1 VYKNVNTITDTVG
14 LVKSKLDKQNTIHH
28 RLADPVLIN
37 NFSQTDQI
45 ALSNSCGCSCR
56 VLAAELE
63 GVKLELVIMQTN
75 FENKLDSV
83 ISRFVDRHTN
93 INQLK
98 HDLSREKEK
107 SNRLQSDLTLLV
119 RETNIEVD
127 ELNETIASLQGKI
140 STVEKINDQLRSS
153 NMCIN
158 LETAN
163 NIKLNHIDEKS
174 VSFNYNSCRTK
185 LAISKQ
191 SPTEH
196 QDHSNRTFNDPQVTE
211 FKDSS
216 APETPEQN
224 GYTGCLKKKATT

>member
-1 VYKNVNTITDTVG
+1 VYKNVNTITDTVD
-14 LVKSKLDKQNTIHH
+14 LVKSKLDKQNSIHH

-45 ALSNSCGCSCR
+45 ACSCR

-83 ISRFVDRHTN
+83 ISRFVDGHTN

-119 RETNIEVD
+119 RERNIEVD

-140 STVEKINDQLRSS
+140 STVEK
-153 NMCIN
+153 
-158 LETAN
+158 T
-163 NIKLNHIDEKS
+163 
-174 VSFNYNSCRTK
+174 
-185 LAISKQ
+185 
-191 SPTEH
+191 
-196 QDHSNRTFNDPQVTE
+196 
-211 FKDSS
+211 
-216 APETPEQN
+216 
-224 GYTGCLKKKATT
+224 

>member
-14 LVKSKLDKQNTIHH
+14 LVKSKLDKQNSIH
-28 RLADPVLIN
+28 RCLADPVLIN

-83 ISRFVDRHTN
+83 ISRFVDGHTN

-107 SNRLQSDLTLLV
+107 NNRLQSDLTLLV
-119 RETNIEVD
+119 RERNIEVD
-127 ELNETIASLQGKI
+127 ELNET
-140 STVEKINDQLRSS
+140 
-153 NMCIN
+153 
-158 LETAN
+158 
-163 NIKLNHIDEKS
+163 KLPFR
-174 VSFNYNSCRTK
+174 VK
-185 LAISKQ
+185 LVLLKRLM
-191 SPTEH
+191 TNCE
-196 QDHSNRTFNDPQVTE
+196 PQIC
-211 FKDSS
+211 
-216 APETPEQN
+216 A
-224 GYTGCLKKKATT
+224 